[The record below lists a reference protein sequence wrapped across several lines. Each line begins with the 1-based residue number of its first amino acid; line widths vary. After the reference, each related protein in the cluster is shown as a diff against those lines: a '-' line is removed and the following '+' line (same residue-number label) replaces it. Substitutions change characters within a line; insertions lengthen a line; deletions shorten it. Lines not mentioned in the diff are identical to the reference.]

1 MSRSVFGKTAVAAAL
16 LASPMLSAPITGK
29 LAAANADISLG
40 VTSESTVAVKATLDR
55 NLPLERFHERLSL
68 RLSGGLLLLSS
79 EKQDGNAALLLSPAL
94 RWTLAGDRSLFIEG
108 GIGAAIFIKTRVES
122 RQLSTAFQFEDRLA
136 LGLPWADGEV
146 SLALTHYSN
155 AGIKRPNDG
164 FETLMLG
171 YRFPL

>member
-94 RWTLAGDRSLFIEG
+94 RWTLAGDRSSLKG
-108 GIGAAIFIKTRVES
+108 GSAPRYSS
-122 RQLSTAFQFEDRLA
+122 RPASNPGSSPPPSSSRIVWRWVYPGPTARS
-136 LGLPWADGEV
+136 PW
-146 SLALTHYSN
+146 
-155 AGIKRPNDG
+155 R
-164 FETLMLG
+164 
-171 YRFPL
+171 

>member
-1 MSRSVFGKTAVAAAL
+1 MFRSAFSKTLFAVTL
-16 LASPMLSAPITGK
+16 LASPIFGARLTGQ
-29 LAAANADISLG
+29 LAAADVKVSVG
-40 VTSESTVAVKATLDR
+40 VTSEYTAAVKATLDR
-55 NLPLERFHERLSL
+55 QWTPEHFHAPLSL
-68 RLSGGLLLLSS
+68 RLSAGLLLLSS

-94 RWTLAGDRSLFIEG
+94 RWTLAGERSLFLEG
-108 GIGAAIFIKTRVES
+108 GIGAAIFIKTRVDARE
-122 RQLSTAFQFEDRLA
+122 LSTAFQFEDRLA
-136 LGLPWADGEV
+136 LGLPWASGEL